1 VLLLLGLILPLCLD
15 TFAVAAALGMTGL
28 NGRERVRYGLLF
40 AIFEGG
46 MPLVGLLL
54 GGALGRLVG
63 SLADYVAIAVLV
75 GVGALMLLSGDEA
88 EERRVGRLRSTTG
101 PALVGLGIS
110 ISLDELAIGFTLG
123 LARVPV
129 VLAVVLIAAQAFVA
143 SQIGF
148 HVGGRVGDRYRE
160 GAERL
165 AGVMLIA
172 LGALLL
178 LSKLVP
184 IPI

>member
-1 VLLLLGLILPLCLD
+1 MLLLLGLVLPLCLD

-28 NGRERVRYGLLF
+28 SGRERVRYGLLF
-40 AIFEGG
+40 ALFEGG
-46 MPLVGLLL
+46 MPVVGLLL
-54 GGALGRLVG
+54 GGVLGRAVG
-63 SLADYVAIAVLV
+63 GLADYAAIALLV
-75 GVGALMLLSGDEA
+75 GVGAYMLLAGDEA
-88 EERRVGRLRSTTG
+88 EEERVRRLRSTTG
-101 PALVGLGIS
+101 PALVALGIS

-123 LARVPV
+123 LAGVPV

-143 SQIGF
+143 SQVGF
-148 HVGGRVGDRYRE
+148 HVGARVGDRYRE

-165 AGVMLIA
+165 AGVMLIV

-184 IPI
+184 VHI